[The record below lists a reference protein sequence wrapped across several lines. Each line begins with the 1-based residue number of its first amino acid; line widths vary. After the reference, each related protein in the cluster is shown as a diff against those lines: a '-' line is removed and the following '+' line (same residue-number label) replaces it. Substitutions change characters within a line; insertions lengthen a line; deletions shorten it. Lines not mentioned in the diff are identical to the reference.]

1 MSASVERWLFGDVL
15 YPAYHAVKRDPIM
28 AHITELERNQWL
40 SATQLRALQEEKL
53 GRLLRHAAQHV
64 PYYRELSP
72 RALQSLPPLTKAIIR
87 RESKRLVAENVAP
100 GELHASR
107 TSGSTGE
114 GLYFHVDERS
124 LNWRKAS
131 VVRNKSWTGLRRGDR
146 ELLLWGSPI
155 DSARASRLRGRVHS
169 WFARTRLLSAYN
181 LSRQELG
188 KCLRTIASYRPRLI
202 TAYPSVLEELAREYV
217 RGGYEPLG
225 VPAFLTSAETLYPH
239 QRKLFEETFEAPV
252 FNRYGGREVGDIAQE
267 CSLHDGLHINS
278 DRVLVEIVREDLT
291 PCEPGELGNVLVTD
305 LDNFGMP
312 FIRYAVGDRAAFA
325 PADAPCRCGRG
336 LPRLSVVEGRA
347 FDIVRFPNGGAVGG
361 TYWTIL
367 MKTRPG
373 IDRFQVVQQ
382 QLDEITVRYV
392 ADAPLPRETADFLR
406 REIARRAGNDF
417 RVKFD
422 RVTEISSGAGGK
434 QRIVL
439 SEIKGS

>member
-1 MSASVERWLFGDVL
+1 MSASVERWLFGDVIL
-15 YPAYHAVKRDPIM
+15 PAYHAVKRDPVM
-28 AHITELERNQWL
+28 AHTAELDRNQWL
-40 SATQLRALQEEKL
+40 SAAQLRALQEQKL
-53 GRLLRHAAQHV
+53 ERLLRHAAQHV
-64 PYYRELSP
+64 PYYRELSS
-72 RALQSLPPLTKAIIR
+72 RGLQGLPPLTKATIR
-87 RESKRLVAENVAP
+87 RESKRLVAENVPP

-114 GLYFHVDERS
+114 ALYFYTDEKS
-124 LNWRKAS
+124 LSCRKAA
-131 VVRNKSWTGLRRGDR
+131 VVRNKSWAGVQRGDR
-146 ELLLWGSPI
+146 QLQLWGSPI
-155 DSARASRLRGRVHS
+155 DSARASRLRGRLHN
-169 WFARTRLLSAYN
+169 WLMRTVLLSAYN

-202 TAYPSVLEELAREYV
+202 TAYPSVLEELAREYL
-217 RGGYEPLG
+217 RGSYAPLG

-252 FNRYGGREVGDIAQE
+252 FNRYGCREVGDIAQE

-278 DRVLVEIVREDLT
+278 DRLLVEVVREDLT
-291 PCEPGELGNVLVTD
+291 PCGPGELGNVLVTD

-312 FIRYAVGDRAAFA
+312 FIRYAIGDQAAFA
-325 PADAPCRCGRG
+325 TDAACRCGRG
-336 LPRLSVVEGRA
+336 LPRLETVAGRA
-347 FDIVRFPNGGAVGG
+347 FDVVRFPNGGAVGG

-382 QLDEITVRYV
+382 QLDEITIRYL

-406 REIARRAGNDF
+406 SEIAKRAGDAL

-422 RVTEISSGAGGK
+422 RVTEIAVGAGGK
-434 QRIVL
+434 QRIVM
-439 SEIKGS
+439 SEIKGA

>member
-1 MSASVERWLFGDVL
+1 MSVNVERWLFGDVL
-15 YPAYHAVKRDPIM
+15 YPAYHAVKRDPVM
-28 AHITELERNQWL
+28 AHIAEMDRNQWL
-40 SATQLRALQEEKL
+40 GATQLRALQEEKL
-53 GRLLRHAAQHV
+53 DRLLRHATQHV

-72 RALQSLPPLTKAIIR
+72 RALQDLPPLTKATIR
-87 RESKRLVAENVAP
+87 RESKRLVAQNVPP

-114 GLYFHVDERS
+114 ALYFYTDEKS
-124 LNWRKAS
+124 LDCRKAS

-155 DSARASRLRGRVHS
+155 DAARAAQIRGRLHS
-169 WFARTRLLSAYN
+169 WLARTRLLSAYN

-188 KCLRTIASYRPRLI
+188 KCLRTIASFRPRLI
-202 TAYPSVLEELAREYV
+202 TAYPSVLEELAREYL
-217 RGGYEPLG
+217 RGGYPPLG

-239 QRKLFEETFEAPV
+239 QRQLFEATFGAPV
-252 FNRYGGREVGDIAQE
+252 FNRYGCREVGDIAQE
-267 CSLHDGLHINS
+267 CALHDGLHINS
-278 DRVLVEIVREDLT
+278 DRVLVEVVREDLT

-312 FIRYAVGDRAAFA
+312 FIRYAIGDQAAFV
-325 PADAPCRCGRG
+325 PADAPCGCGRG
-336 LPRLSVVEGRA
+336 LPRLATVAGRA
-347 FDIVRFPNGGAVGG
+347 FDVIRFPNGGAVGG

-373 IDRFQVVQQ
+373 IDRFQVVQE

-406 REIARRAGNDF
+406 SEIAKRAGDAF
-417 RVKFD
+417 RVSFD
-422 RVTEISSGAGGK
+422 HVTEIAVGAGGK

-439 SEIKGS
+439 SEIKAP